1 MPNTN
6 EQLIRALERRLD
18 LTLSA
23 PSERFNGEL
32 AAFLA
37 YIISQT
43 ELRGIVSAALDRE
56 GRDGAARQAA
66 GVVAAQE
73 YAIRAVKVARALARA
88 LQPRLADSTLPQWV
102 GPLLQGYD
110 QARAQAEIE
119 GGNTPWFAIRTALE
133 PFDIYSGEVARLL
146 SEALDIEAR
155 WLEQRAAAERATS
168 LDFTDTLA
176 RLWGHVRQRTFL
188 PMLVEWHD
196 TLGMA
201 AERAREQSSLA
212 LLRHELSGAGAA
224 GDTML
229 RAALCHDLRRL
240 SVALVDA
247 LDAHPPVQP
256 VLDRFRRWC
265 EVYERAALL
274 RRSRPGKKATAATR
288 KSKHELIS
296 AEVMRYLYAA
306 GFTPLTLEMLAGD
319 AAALLDVSRP
329 LLVKVLTVGER
340 DPLLRGYVTCVQ
352 ALRGSDRARRLGLS
366 EAFLIVFLVEP
377 AARFV
382 EPAPMLIA
390 GTLLRSVFID
400 LTGAPGSRQPLG
412 VETIAARIA
421 EEDRLFEFLNTAS
434 EAALDAIAGIGPA
447 KIQRIIAARPYA
459 GEADLERA
467 GLTASGALYEALRE
481 RALLG
486 MQTLVT
492 G

>member
-1 MPNTN
+1 
-6 EQLIRALERRLD
+6 
-18 LTLSA
+18 
-23 PSERFNGEL
+23 
-32 AAFLA
+32 
-37 YIISQT
+37 
-43 ELRGIVSAALDRE
+43 
-56 GRDGAARQAA
+56 
-66 GVVAAQE
+66 
-73 YAIRAVKVARALARA
+73 
-88 LQPRLADSTLPQWV
+88 
-102 GPLLQGYD
+102 
-110 QARAQAEIE
+110 
-119 GGNTPWFAIRTALE
+119 
-133 PFDIYSGEVARLL
+133 
-146 SEALDIEAR
+146 
-155 WLEQRAAAERATS
+155 
-168 LDFTDTLA
+168 
-176 RLWGHVRQRTFL
+176 
-188 PMLVEWHD
+188 VEWHD

-212 LLRHELSGAGAA
+212 LLRHELSGADMA
-224 GDTML
+224 GDAIL

-288 KSKHELIS
+288 KSKRDLIT
-296 AEVMRYLYAA
+296 AEVMRYLYVA

-319 AAALLDVSRP
+319 PAALLDVSRP
-329 LLVKVLTVGER
+329 LLAKVLTVGER
-340 DPLLRGYVTCVQ
+340 EPLLRGYVACVQ
-352 ALRGSDRARRLGLS
+352 ALRGSEPARRLGLS
-366 EAFLIVFLVEP
+366 EMFLIVFIVEP

-382 EPAPMLIA
+382 EPAPLLIT
-390 GTLLRSVFID
+390 GILLRSVYID

-434 EAALDAIAGIGPA
+434 EAALDAIGGIGPA
-447 KIQRIIAARPYA
+447 KIQRIIAARPYS
-459 GEADLERA
+459 GEADLQRA
-467 GLTASGALYEALRE
+467 GLPTSGALYDSLRE